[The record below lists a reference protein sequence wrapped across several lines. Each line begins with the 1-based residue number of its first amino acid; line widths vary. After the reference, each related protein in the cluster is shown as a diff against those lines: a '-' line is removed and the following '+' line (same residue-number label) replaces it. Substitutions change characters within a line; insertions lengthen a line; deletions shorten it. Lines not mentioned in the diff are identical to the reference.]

1 MDERIAQLNSPL
13 FDGILTGDME
23 SMFGCIGY
31 HVVTYGKGEPVAF
44 EDENI
49 HHVGVVLSGAVDMV
63 KEDIW
68 GNKTMLVRMRKGEL
82 FGETFACGDDSRS
95 IVTFLVSEPAEILFL
110 PFQRV
115 MHQCGMSCTFH
126 QQLIENMVRVIARKN
141 RELMRKIEVIS
152 KRTLREK
159 IMAYLSLQAQSQGTR
174 YFEIPLGR
182 LELADYLCADRSA
195 LARELSAMKADGIL
209 DFDRNTF
216 RIL

>member
-1 MDERIAQLNSPL
+1 MIELRKNISLL
-13 FDGILTGDME
+13 LVIGILISICNVYCYAGDLN
-23 SMFGCIGY
+23 
-31 HVVTYGKGEPVAF
+31 VA
-44 EDENI
+44 
-49 HHVGVVLSGAVDMV
+49 SAY
-63 KEDIW
+63 
-68 GNKTMLVRMRKGEL
+68 
-82 FGETFACGDDSRS
+82 
-95 IVTFLVSEPAEILFL
+95 LVSEQAEILFL

-174 YFEIPLGR
+174 YFDIPLGR
-182 LELADYLCADRSA
+182 LELADYLCVDRSA
-195 LARELSAMKADGIL
+195 LARELSAMKNDGII